1 MHWIE
6 EVTECKLLRCY
17 GRGLATDCH
26 ALCLTSLGKSAMQR
40 MIEVPPKV
48 TPDSD
53 AGYLD
58 ELTKAIFRAGFSWR
72 VVRQKW
78 ENFHRG
84 FNGFDLLKVASF
96 GAEDITRLFN
106 DTSIVRNK
114 RKILGTVE
122 NARTM
127 LDLSDEHGSFR
138 NYLRS
143 LDRLDYYQRV
153 KVLASQFRGLGRTG
167 AFVFLHCVNEPTP
180 SWEER

>member
-1 MHWIE
+1 
-6 EVTECKLLRCY
+6 
-17 GRGLATDCH
+17 
-26 ALCLTSLGKSAMQR
+26 MQR
-40 MIEVPPKV
+40 MIEVPPQV

-72 VVRQKW
+72 VVREKW
-78 ENFHRG
+78 ENFRLS
-84 FNGFDLLKVASF
+84 FESFDLLKVASF
-96 GAEDITRLFN
+96 GEEDITRLFN
-106 DTSIVRNK
+106 DTSIIRNR

-143 LDRLDYYQRV
+143 LDQMDYYQRV
-153 KVLASQFRGLGRTG
+153 KVLTSQFRGLGRTG

-180 SWEER
+180 GWEQR

>member
-1 MHWIE
+1 
-6 EVTECKLLRCY
+6 
-17 GRGLATDCH
+17 
-26 ALCLTSLGKSAMQR
+26 MQR

-78 ENFHRG
+78 ENFRRG
-84 FNGFDLLKVASF
+84 FDGFNLLKVASF

-138 NYLRS
+138 NYLSPNPPKDTDGRREDSGRVGEGATGEMAGLHWGRLEVGGRS
-143 LDRLDYYQRV
+143 SV
-153 KVLASQFRGLGRTG
+153 A
-167 AFVFLHCVNEPTP
+167 A
-180 SWEER
+180 